1 MDIDLLKT
9 FLEVYQTRHFA
20 KAGDNLFV
28 TPSAVSARIRTLE
41 AQVGTPLFMRDRN
54 NIQLT
59 SSGER
64 FLGYAKSMLKLWER
78 ARYEANLDAQA
89 SPHLEILAVPSL
101 LDTRLHGWLAQLCIE
116 RPDLSLRIEAAE
128 SDRIIQRLQQNRA
141 DLGLILEPREG
152 PELTVQKVGEL
163 TLVLVSSQAGQ
174 TVEQALSTRYIMVNW
189 STSFV
194 SHHTNAF
201 PEIPEPKLW
210 VSLGPLAHGL
220 LCSLGGAAYLP
231 QQMVENELT
240 EGQLHRVENAP
251 NIALQVFAAYPTWT
265 EQTELIHKVIAL
277 TGSQI

>member
-20 KAGDNLFV
+20 KAADNLFI

-41 AQVGTPLFMRDRN
+41 NQVGTPLFMRDRN

-59 SSGER
+59 PAGER
-64 FLGYAKSMLKLWER
+64 FLGYAKSILKLWER
-78 ARYEANLDAQA
+78 ARYEANLDARA

-101 LDTRLHGWLAQLCIE
+101 LDGRLHGWLDQLCLE

-128 SDRIIQRLQQNRA
+128 SDRIVQRLQQNRA
-141 DLGLILEPREG
+141 DLGFILEPREG
-152 PELTVQKVGEL
+152 PELTLLKVGEL

-174 TVEQALSTRYIMVNW
+174 TLEQALVSRYVMVNW

-194 SHHTNAF
+194 SQHTNAF
-201 PEIPEPKLW
+201 PEIPEPRLW

-220 LCSLGGAAYLP
+220 LHSVGGAAYLP
-231 QQMVENELT
+231 RQMVESELAA
-240 EGQLHRVENAP
+240 GVLHPVGDAP
-251 NIALQVFAAYPTWT
+251 TISLQVFAAYPTWT
-265 EQTELIHKVIAL
+265 EQAELIHKVTAL
-277 TGSQI
+277 TGSWL